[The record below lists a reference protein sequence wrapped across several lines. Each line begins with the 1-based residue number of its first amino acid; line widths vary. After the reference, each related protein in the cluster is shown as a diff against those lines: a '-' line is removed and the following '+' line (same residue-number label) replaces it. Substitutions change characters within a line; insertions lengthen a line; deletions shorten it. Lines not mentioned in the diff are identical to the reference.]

1 MSYIHVYINIHFNSQ
16 CIFII
21 IIQNYRVL
29 FCAQTPYTVVHTN
42 AAYTTLVQQGQA
54 KQCAVGE
61 AFGSIKEQRAGES
74 PEDYISRTV
83 AHHVGAFHHRD
94 STLRNFSR
102 PGLVHIFPVLSNDE
116 TCSQLIRSYQSNCIQ
131 RQRMD
136 NPELSGS
143 MDTTS
148 STVGKEGPKMT
159 SYNQYVSHYLLQI
172 EPRSALLP

>member
-1 MSYIHVYINIHFNSQ
+1 MCRNIHVILTLISTHNRHF
-16 CIFII
+16 I

-61 AFGSIKEQRAGES
+61 SFGSIKEHKAGES

-83 AHHVGAFHHRD
+83 AHHVGEFHHKD

-159 SYNQYVSHYLLQI
+159 SCNQYVSHYLLQI
-172 EPRSALLP
+172 EPRSAQLP